1 MKLINIQLSFTAT
14 QAARKRPANF
24 DQLKTGYLQGIAKL
38 IKDNNI
44 PDELVLNLD
53 QTGLKMVPTSTW
65 TMEESGVSQ
74 VSIYMV

>member
-1 MKLINIQLSFTAT
+1 MKFINIQLSFTAT

-65 TMEESGVSQ
+65 TMKESGVSQ
-74 VSIYMV
+74 VSIYTL